1 MPRTCVQ
8 LVAVIGSLAAS
19 MALLGCD
26 DNGMRTVEAKT
37 PMAEARVS
45 TRLPPSEVSDDFLL
59 ATATI
64 AAEAA
69 SVPHPVAAAVVAEPP
84 VPAPPPANAMPT
96 APDDTATNQM
106 PSETNTQPDAPTNAQ

>member
-1 MPRTCVQ
+1 MSRTCLQ
-8 LVAVIGSLAAS
+8 LIATTGSLAAS
-19 MALLGCD
+19 MALLACD
-26 DNGMRTVEAKT
+26 DDRMRSVEAKT
-37 PMAEARVS
+37 TKAEARVS
-45 TRLPPSEVSDDFLL
+45 TKLPPSEVSDDFLL
-59 ATATI
+59 ATATV

>member
-1 MPRTCVQ
+1 MPRTCSQ
-8 LVAVIGSLAAS
+8 LIAVIGSLAAS

-69 SVPHPVAAAVVAEPP
+69 SVPHPVAAVVVTEP
-84 VPAPPPANAMPT
+84 ATPPANAMPT

>member
-1 MPRTCVQ
+1 MPRTCSQ
-8 LVAVIGSLAAS
+8 LIAVIGSLAAS

-45 TRLPPSEVSDDFLL
+45 TRLPPSEVSDDFLGS
-59 ATATI
+59 TARV
-64 AAEAA
+64 AQEAG
-69 SVPHPVAAAVVAEPP
+69 SVAQQVGAAVVAEPP
-84 VPAPPPANAMPT
+84 EPSTPPGNAMPT

>member
-1 MPRTCVQ
+1 MPRTCSQ
-8 LVAVIGSLAAS
+8 LIAVIGSLAAS

-26 DNGMRTVEAKT
+26 DNGMRTVEA
-37 PMAEARVS
+37 
-45 TRLPPSEVSDDFLL
+45 
-59 ATATI
+59 TI
-64 AAEAA
+64 AAEAG